1 MPEKIPKKSTLQV
14 TLQYALAIFI
24 IATLTSLLTL
34 LGANVFAWFS
44 ADEQEATY
52 YHKIPFD
59 QQDAVRLCEEKAE
72 SKFGERLV
80 RTDTDWRS
88 TRFEAKKQTYLVLL
102 NGTIGD
108 YQQNEQAK
116 LYCYVDPDD
125 KVVTYFRAYDLN
137 GKSLLSRSI
146 NMEAMLEGLSS
157 P

>member
-1 MPEKIPKKSTLQV
+1 MPDKIPNKSALQV
-14 TLQYALAIFI
+14 TLQYTLAIFI
-24 IATLTSLLTL
+24 IAILTSLLTL
-34 LGANVFAWFS
+34 LGVNVFTWLS
-44 ADEQEATY
+44 ADEPDAPY

-59 QQDAVRLCEEKAE
+59 QQDAVRLCEEKAL

-88 TRFEAKKQTYLVLL
+88 TRFESKKDTYLVLL

-125 KVVTYFRAYDLN
+125 KVVTYFKAYDLN
-137 GKSLLSRSI
+137 GKSMLSRSI